1 MDNKFDS
8 SENKV
13 NFIIKGE
20 SEYEN
25 TPLSENEMTS
35 QEPIEIEAEVIE
47 PKDKI
52 YNSSKENGNKSSGNG
67 LKRAISIAVL
77 ASVLGGFSIGSGISL
92 TNRMLSRDDISNSP
106 VYISAN
112 ADNESLVPLY
122 YDGLNK
128 TIVQIADEVG
138 PSVVA
143 ITSKYNVRDY
153 FLNTYEQKGAG
164 SGVIFKIDGK
174 DVFILTNNH
183 VVDDTS
189 ELLIDFGDGKL
200 VEADIVGKDQETDL
214 AVIKVDKASITNID
228 SSKLRPVVFANS
240 DNLKVGETAV
250 AIGNAL
256 GNGKTVTIG
265 VVSALNREVSSSFNT
280 LKLIQTD
287 AAINPGNSG
296 GALVNSRGELIGV
309 NTIKISDT
317 SVEGI
322 GYAIPVNSA
331 KPIIEELITKGFVS
345 RPFLGISG
353 RDVDEN
359 ISEMYELPVG
369 VFIYEVFPN
378 SSAAKA
384 GLKKGDVIVSVDGQN
399 MMTME
404 QLSSYIKDKK
414 VGDVLS
420 VNLIR
425 DGKTKLNFTIKLRDK
440 NDVFKQN

>member
-13 NFIIKGE
+13 NFIIMGE
-20 SEYEN
+20 SEYDGVSDDES
-25 TPLSENEMTS
+25 TVVSNED
-35 QEPIEIEAEVIE
+35 IVIE
-47 PKDKI
+47 REVVEASEETNTEDK
-52 YNSSKENGNKSSGNG
+52 KENRKSSANG

-106 VYISAN
+106 VYISTN
-112 ADNESLVPLY
+112 TDTENLVPLY

-174 DVFILTNNH
+174 DVYILTNNH

-200 VEADIVGKDQETDL
+200 VEAQIVGKDQETDL
-214 AVIKVDKASITNID
+214 AVIKVDKSLISDEATGQ
-228 SSKLRPVVFANS
+228 LRTVVFANS
-240 DNLKVGETAV
+240 DKLKVGETAV
-250 AIGNAL
+250 AIGNPL
-256 GNGKTVTIG
+256 GNGKTVTVG

-296 GALVNSRGELIGV
+296 GALVNSRGELIGI

-331 KPIIEELITKGFVS
+331 KPIIEELIAQGFVS

-369 VFIYEVFPN
+369 VFVYEVFPN

-384 GLKKGDVIVSVDGQN
+384 GLKKGDVIVSVDGEN

-420 VNLIR
+420 INIIR
-425 DGKTKLNFTIKLRDK
+425 DGKTKLTFTIKLRDK

>member
-1 MDNKFDS
+1 MDKKL
-8 SENKV
+8 ENGENAV
-13 NFIIKGE
+13 NFIILDDNSEEELRKETIGKKTTDELNQEDDKTYGIQDKEQLEKKG
-20 SEYEN
+20 
-25 TPLSENEMTS
+25 
-35 QEPIEIEAEVIE
+35 
-47 PKDKI
+47 
-52 YNSSKENGNKSSGNG
+52 SGNG

-92 TNRMLSRDDISNSP
+92 TNRMLTKDDISNSP
-106 VYISAN
+106 VYISSTS
-112 ADNESLVPLY
+112 DSSDLVPLY

-128 TIVQIADEVG
+128 TIVQIAEDVG

-153 FLNTYEQKGAG
+153 FLNSYTQKGAG
-164 SGVIFKIDGK
+164 SGVIFKVDSK
-174 DVFILTNNH
+174 DVYILTNNH
-183 VVDDTS
+183 VVDDAS
-189 ELLIDFGDGKL
+189 ELLIDFGDAQL
-200 VEADIVGKDQETDL
+200 VEAETIGKDQETDL
-214 AVIKVDKASITNID
+214 AIIKVSKESIDLEIRD
-228 SSKLRPVVFANS
+228 SIRPVIFS
-240 DNLKVGETAV
+240 DSDGLKVGETAV
-250 AIGNAL
+250 AIGNPL
-256 GNGKTVTIG
+256 GNGKTVTVG
-265 VVSALNREVSSSFNT
+265 VISALNREVGRSYNS

-296 GALVNSRGELIGV
+296 GALVNSKGELIGI

-322 GYAIPVNSA
+322 GYAIPINSA
-331 KPIIEELITKGFVS
+331 KPIIEELISKGFVS

-359 ISEMYELPVG
+359 VSEMYELPVG
-369 VFIYEVFPN
+369 VFIYEVFPE

-384 GLKKGDVIVSVDGQN
+384 GLKKGDVIVSVDGNN

-414 VGDVLS
+414 VGDVIR

-425 DGKTKLNFTIKLRDK
+425 DGKTKLTFSIKLRDK
-440 NDVFKQN
+440 NDVLKQN